1 MCKLISFV
9 ITESDKKI
17 HWRLGVSSHSELVKI
32 IASKY
37 NIATEK
43 INCYEYEPSDLR
55 EDVIQFEL
63 DPTTIIKL
71 EQFCKGIDKIKTKVI
86 YKYYN
91 KIIHEA
97 SEKSI
102 KFLPYIE
109 SRFCNSLEL
118 FIQYAQLNTR
128 IRIITECPSVDR
140 SLTRILLSNEKKEI
154 YKSASLKDF
163 ITKEDIE
170 KEIQSLENK
179 IIDLKESLNTK
190 PYLIK
195 EVI

>member
-9 ITESDKKI
+9 ITESDKRI

-32 IASKY
+32 ISNKY
-37 NIATEK
+37 NTATEK
-43 INCYEYEPSDLR
+43 INCYEYEPNQLI
-55 EDVIQFEL
+55 EDIIQFKL

-71 EQFCKGIDKIKTKVI
+71 EQFCKGIDKIKPII

-91 KIIHEA
+91 KIIRES
-97 SEKSI
+97 SEKSM
-102 KFLPYIE
+102 KFLPFLE

-128 IRIITECPSVDR
+128 IRIISECPSVDS

-154 YKSASLKDF
+154 YKPASLNES
-163 ITKEDIE
+163 ISKEDIL
-170 KEIQSLENK
+170 KEISSLENK
-179 IIDLKESLNTK
+179 IKDLKETLNVK
-190 PYLIK
+190 EYLNK
-195 EVI
+195 EEL